1 MTLYNI
7 LLPLIG
13 IELLVFLS
21 EGFILWPWY
30 IFFIIYNYQRSVD
43 FDLLGNLKVQEHA
56 KIYSNSMREHVYVC
70 TRYAIRSERISAQI
84 LVL

>member
-1 MTLYNI
+1 M
-7 LLPLIG
+7 
-13 IELLVFLS
+13 ELLVFLS

-56 KIYSNSMREHVYVC
+56 KIYSNSMREHVYVR